1 MMVAIVNTSDRC
13 YLVKEGKWIEVP
25 IGSKLTDFIS
35 TDPKPAPPIQLPMEF
50 QIASSVPGK
59 YYTVT
64 SSNGSVACECQ
75 GYMYRGKCKHAQQV
89 EASIKQRIL

>member
-1 MMVAIVNTSDRC
+1 MMAAIVNLIDKS
-13 YLVKEGKWIEVP
+13 YLVKNGKWMEVP
-25 IGSKLTDFIS
+25 IGSRLVDHVKS
-35 TDPKPAPPIQLPMEF
+35 DPMPALPIQLPMEF

-89 EASIKQRIL
+89 EASIKQRVL

>member
-1 MMVAIVNTSDRC
+1 MMAAIVNLIDKS
-13 YLVKEGKWIEVP
+13 YLVKNGKWTEVP
-25 IGSKLTDFIS
+25 IGSRLVDHVKS
-35 TDPKPAPPIQLPMEF
+35 DPMPALPIQLPMEF

-75 GYMYRGKCKHAQQV
+75 GYMYRGKCKHAQQI
-89 EASIKQRIL
+89 EASIKQRVL